1 MTAIMERLHRNNP
14 SLPCNSPA
22 PSYSKRGWFDSPLKL
37 RGVRGVILGGGVG
50 LIIVEKL
57 WKKNRRNHFSKSL

>member
-1 MTAIMERLHRNNP
+1 MKRLHRNNP

-37 RGVRGVILGGGVG
+37 RGVRGVILGGEVG
-50 LIIVEKL
+50 LIILEKL
-57 WKKNRRNHFSKSL
+57 VKKN